1 VWRWQAIRAAPT
13 AGWVPRTVV
22 LAGKAASGYDT
33 ARLIVRLIHD
43 VAHVVNHDPAMSGLL
58 RLVFLPNYGVSL
70 AETIMPAADLSEQ
83 ISVAGTEASGTGNM
97 KLALNGA
104 LTLGTEDGST
114 IEIRERVGEEHMFLF
129 GLRAQEVQ
137 ALRGAGYR
145 PAERVSADPRLERV
159 LDAVANGVFCPA
171 EPTRYARL
179 VEELLQ
185 QDAYLVLA
193 DFDAYLAAQARA
205 DALFRNPDAWARRAV
220 ATVAGMGH
228 FSADRAVA
236 EYAQRIWRVR
246 PAA

>member
-1 VWRWQAIRAAPT
+1 
-13 AGWVPRTVV
+13 VV
-22 LAGKAASGYDT
+22 LAGKAASGYET

-43 VAHVVNHDPAMSGLL
+43 VAHAVNHDPATAGLL

-83 ISVAGTEASGTGNM
+83 ISLAGTEASGTGNM

-114 IEIRERVGEEHMFLF
+114 IEMIERVGPQQMFLF
-129 GLRAQEVQ
+129 GLRAGQVQ
-137 ALRGAGYR
+137 DLHRSGYR
-145 PAERVSADPRLERV
+145 PAETVAADARLGRA
-159 LDAVANGVFCPA
+159 LDAIAQGTFNPQEPA
-171 EPTRYARL
+171 RYARL
-179 VEELLQ
+179 VQDLLQ

-193 DFDAYLAAQARA
+193 DFDAYLAAQAHA
-205 DALFRNPDAWARRAV
+205 DALFRDSDEWARRAV

-236 EYAQRIWRVR
+236 EYAQRIWHVR